1 MAMVV
6 CKECGGKVS
15 DKAATCPHCGAAVA
29 KPVLKRSYGC
39 GTLIFGVI
47 VIGFL
52 WATIAS
58 SLRENSSTASAP
70 AQIVAPSR
78 AAVACNTDAARK
90 VKDLVQGLAKTSQDS
105 GFIRV
110 QWGNGFH
117 AWGRDQQLQM
127 AQTFANADACLS
139 GSAREIRFYSPA
151 GQFNAVATSSA
162 GVRLI
167 D

>member
-1 MAMVV
+1 MAIIK
-6 CKECGGKVS
+6 CKECKKEVS
-15 DKAATCPHCGAAVA
+15 NTAEKCPHCGAAVKR
-29 KPVLKRSYGC
+29 KPIGC
-39 GTLIFGVI
+39 GSAIVLVVLVLILGA
-47 VIGFL
+47 VIGPMISGNGRSNDF
-52 WATIAS
+52 AVTS
-58 SLRENSSTASAP
+58 PTP
-70 AQIVAPSR
+70 R

-151 GQFNAVATSSA
+151 GTFNAVATPSG